1 MFNDI
6 QIYDEAVEIVPL
18 DMMFKHYTK
27 FLMDAIVQHNG
38 KMGSSALANGVDCI
52 SHIIMV
58 YEKAERMGCL
68 TEDLAC
74 QHVTFL
80 MESGRSD
87 EARELAERLCSGKFL
102 DAVHL
107 WDLRLSMEIRCI
119 TEKSP
124 PLNKTDLSVVFEL
137 FKSILM
143 RTSVS
148 EAQRLWLMV
157 CK

>member
-1 MFNDI
+1 M
-6 QIYDEAVEIVPL
+6 EIVPS

-27 FLMDAIVQHNG
+27 FLMDAIVQQDG
-38 KMGSSALANGVDCI
+38 KLGSFALANGVNLI

-58 YEKAERMGCL
+58 YEKAETMGCL

-87 EARELAERLCSGKFL
+87 EARKLAERLCSGKFL

-107 WDLRLSMEIRCI
+107 WDMRLSMEIRFI
-119 TEKSP
+119 TERSP
-124 PLNKTDLSVVFEL
+124 SQSKTDLSVVYEL

-143 RTSVS
+143 RISVS
-148 EAQRLWLMV
+148 EAQSLWLMV
-157 CK
+157 FK